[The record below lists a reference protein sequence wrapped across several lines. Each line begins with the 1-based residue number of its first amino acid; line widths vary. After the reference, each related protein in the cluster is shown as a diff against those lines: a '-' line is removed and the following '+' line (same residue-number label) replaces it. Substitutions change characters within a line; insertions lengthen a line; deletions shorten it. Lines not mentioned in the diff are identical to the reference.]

1 MKFDENK
8 GVRGKKEE
16 PVDCFDDD
24 ELEEE
29 GERRKEAA
37 ACCLLKGEEE
47 RERERAGTGISQVRP
62 KLLRKQEKKS
72 ESSSLYIYF
81 SCMQQRETF
90 CSISPF
96 FLFRVRCAFRGGGQS
111 NMYMKYPGSRR
122 SHFTDRIQAAAGVVE
137 ADGGALGS

>member
-37 ACCLLKGEEE
+37 ACCLLKGEE
-47 RERERAGTGISQVRP
+47 RERAPASAKFDP
-62 KLLRKQEKKS
+62 N
-72 ESSSLYIYF
+72 
-81 SCMQQRETF
+81 C
-90 CSISPF
+90 C
-96 FLFRVRCAFRGGGQS
+96 
-111 NMYMKYPGSRR
+111 GSRR
-122 SHFTDRIQAAAGVVE
+122 KKAKAALYTYTFRACNRERPFAASALFFYFGSDAHFAAA
-137 ADGGALGS
+137 AKATCT